1 MRSGAGRELV
11 TDARA
16 GVSNRCAALLLLST
30 ALTTGVIGVA
40 NAQAPGSNAPV
51 AAPAARGASYN
62 FSIPP
67 QPLAGAISAFSRV
80 TGIDVVGDGGIG
92 RAVRSPGVSGNLSAH
107 QALTRLLSGTGL
119 SYRFTNASTVA
130 IQRPNADGSI
140 GAAPAGAIALDTID
154 VQGAASSDPGR
165 TEGIN
170 SYTPSVTATATKLQL
185 SPRETP
191 QTVTV
196 VTNQQMRD
204 FNMTSVD
211 DALKTVSGVF
221 VQDRGNNG
229 SFYYSR
235 GFEQQSQLDGMLN
248 PIGISNNNRNPQ
260 IDNAF
265 LDRVE
270 VLQGAA
276 GLLAGAGQPGGT
288 INLMRKRPTATFQ
301 AQADAQLSSWS
312 GRRVVGDVSGSL
324 TESGRVRGRL
334 VALVDNSKSFV
345 DYVFRDRRAVYG
357 IVEADLTDTTMLEA
371 SVQYQRDVGRNHF
384 GVPFAADGSE
394 PGIRRSAFFG
404 DGQNRTAKDVTMTT
418 LGVTQQ
424 LAGDWQVKARVIHSK
439 TNADQFRY
447 AYISGGELDVTTG
460 DGLTLDRSRNTIN
473 DLTSNAVD
481 VYASGPFHLFGRKH
495 EAVFGVNGSSFH
507 MDYQASG
514 WAQQVPFNVY
524 TFDPG
529 SLGDVPNG
537 TPTFNNTKVTQLGA
551 YGVARFSLTD
561 GLKLIT
567 GARVSNYKD
576 QNLRTGRTNTEE
588 AGIVTP
594 YAGLTYDLT
603 QQVSVY
609 ASYSDIFRPQS
620 ERSADGGTV
629 APVVGANY
637 EVGVKGELL
646 DKRLNV
652 SVALFRLD
660 QTNLARRDNSVI
672 PDPSNACGGTCY
684 IAADKVVSQG
694 VDLGLS
700 GELSPGWQMMAGYT
714 FVDSKYAS
722 GEMNGLRYG
731 TWLPRHNM
739 RLTTAYKV
747 PGTDW
752 TLGGNLSARSQIYL
766 SDVSWFTGE
775 PFTIRSG
782 ALLLVGLMAKYQINP
797 QAELVMTVSNLF
809 DKTYRAHLESNYY
822 STFGDPRRMSIVLR
836 YRF

>member
-1 MRSGAGRELV
+1 MAAE
-11 TDARA
+11 ARA
-16 GVSNRCAALLLLST
+16 GVSNRCAAFLLLST
-30 ALTTGVIGVA
+30 ALTAGIIDVA

-51 AAPAARGASYN
+51 AAPAARGESYN

-67 QPLAGAISAFSRV
+67 QPLAGAVSAFSRV

-92 RAVRSPGVSGNLSAH
+92 RAVRSPGVSGNLSSH
-107 QALTRLLSGTGL
+107 QALTRLLAGTGL

-140 GAAPAGAIALDTID
+140 GAAPSGAIALDTID

-170 SYTPSVTATATKLQL
+170 SYTPRVTATATKFQL
-185 SPRETP
+185 TPRETP

-221 VQDRGNNG
+221 VQERGENG
-229 SFYYSR
+229 AYYYSR
-235 GFEQQSQLDGMLN
+235 GFDMQSQFDGVPN
-248 PIGISNNNRNPQ
+248 PIGISTNGRNPQ

-265 LDRVE
+265 IDRVE

-276 GLLAGAGQPGGT
+276 GLLAGAGEPGGT

-334 VALVDNSKSFV
+334 VTLADNSKSFV

-371 SVQYQRDVGRNHF
+371 SVQYQRDAGRNQI
-384 GVPFAADGSE
+384 GPPFAADGSE
-394 PGIRRSAFFG
+394 WGVRRSAYFS
-404 DGQNRTAKDVTMTT
+404 DGNSYDTKDLTMTT
-418 LGVTQQ
+418 LGLTQQ
-424 LAGDWQVKARVIHSK
+424 LGGDWQLKARVIHSENNNY
-439 TNADQFRY
+439 TSRY
-447 AYISGGELDVTTG
+447 AYASGELDPITG
-460 DGLTLDRSRNTIN
+460 DGLRLNRQNNITGGSD
-473 DLTSNAVD
+473 SNAVD

-495 EAVFGVNGSSFH
+495 EAAFGVNGSSFRWA
-507 MDYQASG
+507 YRGSG
-514 WAQQVPFNVY
+514 YSQRMPFNVY

-529 SLGDVPNG
+529 SLGDVPEG
-537 TPTFNNTKVTQLGA
+537 TPYFDDTKVTQLGA
-551 YGVARFSLTD
+551 YGMTRFSLTD
-561 GLKLIT
+561 ALKLIT

-576 QNLRTGRTNTEE
+576 ENLLTRLTSTEKTG
-588 AGIVTP
+588 VVSP

-609 ASYSDIFRPQS
+609 ASYSDIFRPQTQ
-620 ERSADGGTV
+620 RQADGSTV

-652 SVALFRLD
+652 SAAVFRLD
-660 QTNLARRDNSVI
+660 QTNLARQDYSVL
-672 PDPSNACGGTCY
+672 PDPSNACGGVCY

-752 TLGGNLSARSQIYL
+752 TLGGNLSARSQLYL
-766 SDVSWFTGE
+766 DDVSWFTGE
-775 PFTIRSG
+775 TARIRSG

-797 QAELVMTVSNLF
+797 NAELVMTVSNLF
-809 DKTYRAHLESNYY
+809 DKTYRAQLETKYY
-822 STFGDPRRMSIVLR
+822 SPFGEPRRMSIALR

>member
-1 MRSGAGRELV
+1 MAAE
-11 TDARA
+11 ARA
-16 GVSNRCAALLLLST
+16 GVSNRCAAFLLLST
-30 ALTTGVIGVA
+30 ALTAGIIDVA
-40 NAQAPGSNAPV
+40 NAQAPAPNAPV
-51 AAPAARGASYN
+51 AAPAARGESYN

-67 QPLAGAISAFSRV
+67 QPLAGAVSAFSRV

-92 RAVRSPGVSGNLSAH
+92 RAVRSPGVSGNLSSH
-107 QALTRLLSGTGL
+107 QALTRLLAGTGL

-140 GAAPAGAIALDTID
+140 GAAPSGAIALDTID
-154 VQGAASSDPGR
+154 VQGASSSDPGR

-170 SYTPSVTATATKLQL
+170 SYTPRVTATATKFQL
-185 SPRETP
+185 TPRETP

-221 VQDRGNNG
+221 VNDRGVNG
-229 SFYYSR
+229 SLYYSR
-235 GFEQQSQLDGMLN
+235 GFELQSQFDGVPN

-265 LDRVE
+265 IDRVE

-301 AQADAQLSSWS
+301 AQADMQLSSWS
-312 GRRVVGDVSGSL
+312 GRRIVGDVSGSL

-371 SVQYQRDVGRNHF
+371 SVQYQRDTGRNHY
-384 GVPFAADGSE
+384 GPPFAADGSE
-394 PGIRRSAFFG
+394 WGVRRSAFFG
-404 DGQNRTAKDVTMTT
+404 DGNRRDTKDMTMTT

-424 LAGDWQVKARVIHSK
+424 LAGDWQLKAKFIHNKSISD
-439 TNADQFRY
+439 TFRY
-447 AYISGGELDVTTG
+447 AYVNGVLGELDTTTG
-460 DGLTLDRSRNTIN
+460 DGLFLSRARRSGN
-473 DLTSNAVD
+473 DNFSNAVD

-495 EAVFGVNGSSFH
+495 EAVFGVNGSSYRRPNGNSGYTIH
-507 MDYQASG
+507 M
-514 WAQQVPFNVY
+514 PFNVY

-529 SLGDVPNG
+529 SLGDVPEG
-537 TPTFNNTKVTQLGA
+537 TPTLDDTKITQLGA
-551 YGVARFSLTD
+551 YGVTRFSLSD
-561 GLKLIT
+561 ALKLIT
-567 GARVSNYKD
+567 GVRVSNYKD
-576 QNLRTGRTNTEE
+576 QNLLTGRTSTEE
-588 AGIVTP
+588 TGIVSP

-609 ASYSDIFRPQS
+609 ASYSDIFRPQTQ
-620 ERSADGGTV
+620 RSADGSTV

-652 SVALFRLD
+652 SAALFRLD
-660 QTNLARRDNSVI
+660 QTNLARPDNSI
-672 PDPSNACGGTCY
+672 PFDPSNACGGTCY

-694 VDLGLS
+694 IDLGLS

-714 FVDSKYAS
+714 FVDSRYAS
-722 GEMNGLRYG
+722 GELSGQRYG
-731 TWLPRHNM
+731 TWSPRHNM
-739 RLTTAYKV
+739 QLTTAYKL

-752 TLGGNLSARSQIYL
+752 TLGGNLSARSQIYR
-766 SDVSWFTGE
+766 SETSWSTGE
-775 PFTIRSG
+775 PYTIRSG

-797 QAELVMTVSNLF
+797 NAELVMTVSNLF
-809 DKTYRAHLESNYY
+809 DRTYRSAMEWKYY
-822 STFGDPRRMSIVLR
+822 SPFGEPRRMSIALR